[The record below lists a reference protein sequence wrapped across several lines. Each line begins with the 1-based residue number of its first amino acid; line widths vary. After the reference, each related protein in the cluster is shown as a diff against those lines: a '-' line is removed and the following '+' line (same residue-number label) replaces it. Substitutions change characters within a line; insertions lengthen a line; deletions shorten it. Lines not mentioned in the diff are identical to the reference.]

1 LRIGPFL
8 LAAVVLGA
16 SALHESFAADK
27 ASNADHAGAKVGKA
41 NAPRN
46 LLGRGTLSPG
56 ASERVGPNAI
66 GVSASHHEGV
76 PGRDSGPHG
85 IGSAVQFPM
94 PADVGRSA
102 TGIAKGSGHIDS
114 PTRPQLH
121 TTPMVNPAALNRSAI
136 NGTTL
141 IRPGFRPS
149 GVGGPAKAGAIKWHR
164 DPPKALIADTR
175 EVADF
180 IPTSRVTATLDT
192 QLCKPVSVRYRTGL
206 GRAETEIGKW

>member
-1 LRIGPFL
+1 MENGLRIGPLL

-16 SALHESFAADK
+16 LALQDSFAADK
-27 ASNADHAGAKVGKA
+27 GSTAEHAGPKVGKA

-85 IGSAVQFPM
+85 IGCTVQFPM
-94 PADVGRSA
+94 PADAGRSA
-102 TGIAKGSGHIDS
+102 TAIEKGIGHIGS
-114 PTRPQLH
+114 PTQPQLH

-141 IRPGFRPS
+141 IRLGFRPS
-149 GVGGPAKAGAIKWHR
+149 GIGGPAKSSAING
-164 DPPKALIADTR
+164 
-175 EVADF
+175 
-180 IPTSRVTATLDT
+180 TAIRL
-192 QLCKPVSVRYRTGL
+192 KR
-206 GRAETEIGKW
+206 

>member
-1 LRIGPFL
+1 MHRKRASERLIAMDNGLRIGPFL
-8 LAAVVLGA
+8 LAATVLGA
-16 SALHESFAADK
+16 LALQDSFAADK
-27 ASNADHAGAKVGKA
+27 GSTAMHPGAKVGKA

-66 GVSASHHEGV
+66 GVSASHEGV
-76 PGRDSGPHG
+76 PGRESGTHG
-85 IGSAVQFPM
+85 MGSSVRFPAA
-94 PADVGRSA
+94 ADVGRSA

-149 GVGGPAKAGAIKWHR
+149 GIGGPAKAGAING
-164 DPPKALIADTR
+164 
-175 EVADF
+175 
-180 IPTSRVTATLDT
+180 TAIRL
-192 QLCKPVSVRYRTGL
+192 RR
-206 GRAETEIGKW
+206 

>member
-1 LRIGPFL
+1 MENGLRIGTFL
-8 LAAVVLGA
+8 LAAMVLGA
-16 SALHESFAADK
+16 SALQGSFAADK
-27 ASNADHAGAKVGKA
+27 GSTAARAGAKVGKA

-46 LLGRGTLSPG
+46 LLGRGTLSPS

-66 GVSASHHEGV
+66 GVSASHHDGV
-76 PGRDSGPHG
+76 PGRESGTHG
-85 IGSAVQFPM
+85 MGSAVRFPA

-141 IRPGFRPS
+141 IRPGFHPS
-149 GVGGPAKAGAIKWHR
+149 GIGGPAKAGAING
-164 DPPKALIADTR
+164 
-175 EVADF
+175 
-180 IPTSRVTATLDT
+180 TAIRL
-192 QLCKPVSVRYRTGL
+192 KR
-206 GRAETEIGKW
+206 

>member
-1 LRIGPFL
+1 LNKRGIRTARGKEWTH
-8 LAAVVLGA
+8 VQ
-16 SALHESFAADK
+16 
-27 ASNADHAGAKVGKA
+27 VG
-41 NAPRN
+41 
-46 LLGRGTLSPG
+46 
-56 ASERVGPNAI
+56 
-66 GVSASHHEGV
+66 
-76 PGRDSGPHG
+76 
-85 IGSAVQFPM
+85 QFPM
-94 PADVGRSA
+94 PADASRSA
-102 TGIAKGSGHIDS
+102 TGITKGSGHIDS

-121 TTPMVNPAALNRSAI
+121 TTPVVNPAALNRSAI

-149 GVGGPAKAGAIKWHR
+149 GVAGPAKAGAIKWHR

-180 IPTSRVTATLDT
+180 MPTSRVTATLDT

>member
-1 LRIGPFL
+1 MENGLRIGPFL
-8 LAAVVLGA
+8 LAAMVLGA
-16 SALHESFAADK
+16 SALQNSFAADK
-27 ASNADHAGAKVGKA
+27 GSTAARAGAKVGKA

-66 GVSASHHEGV
+66 GVSHEGV
-76 PGRDSGPHG
+76 PGRENETHG
-85 IGSAVQFPM
+85 MGSAVRFPA

-121 TTPMVNPAALNRSAI
+121 TAPMVNPAALNRSAI

-141 IRPGFRPS
+141 IRPGFRPF
-149 GVGGPAKAGAIKWHR
+149 GIGGPAKAGAING
-164 DPPKALIADTR
+164 
-175 EVADF
+175 
-180 IPTSRVTATLDT
+180 TAIRL
-192 QLCKPVSVRYRTGL
+192 KR
-206 GRAETEIGKW
+206 

>member
-1 LRIGPFL
+1 
-8 LAAVVLGA
+8 
-16 SALHESFAADK
+16 
-27 ASNADHAGAKVGKA
+27 
-41 NAPRN
+41 
-46 LLGRGTLSPG
+46 
-56 ASERVGPNAI
+56 
-66 GVSASHHEGV
+66 
-76 PGRDSGPHG
+76 
-85 IGSAVQFPM
+85 M

-102 TGIAKGSGHIDS
+102 TGIAKGSEHIDS

-121 TTPMVNPAALNRSAI
+121 TTPMVNPAGLNRSAI

-149 GVGGPAKAGAIKWHR
+149 GIGGTGKSGCDQWRR

-192 QLCKPVSVRYRTGL
+192 QLCKPVSPSDIEPVSGVPKRKLENGHER
-206 GRAETEIGKW
+206 